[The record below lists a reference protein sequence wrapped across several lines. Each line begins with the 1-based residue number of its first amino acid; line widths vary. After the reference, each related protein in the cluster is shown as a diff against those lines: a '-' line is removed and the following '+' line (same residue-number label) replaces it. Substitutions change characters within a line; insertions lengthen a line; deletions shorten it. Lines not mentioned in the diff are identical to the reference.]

1 VTLFIV
7 LLVIFFAVF
16 TQSLTGFGSALVAMA
31 LLPEMIG
38 IRSAAPLVALVQ
50 VTIELFLLFR
60 YRSAFNLHSVWRLT
74 LASIFGIPFGILAL
88 RQADERLVLGFL
100 GVVLAG
106 YSLYGLLNLKLP
118 ALKEPAWAFGFGFL
132 AGILGGAYNT
142 SGPPAILY
150 GNCRRWEPAEFK
162 SNLSGFFLLIDTIVV
177 TGHAWS
183 RNLTPAVLQHYL
195 WALPVIGLGLLA
207 GIGLDRFLSPEVFR
221 KVVLGLLVV
230 MGLRLLFTLF

>member
-1 VTLFIV
+1 MSLFAV

-31 LLPEMIG
+31 LLPGLIG
-38 IRSAAPLVALVQ
+38 IRSAAPLVALVA
-50 VTIELFLLFR
+50 VTIELLLLAR
-60 YRSAFNLHSVWRLT
+60 YRSALNLGSVWRLA
-74 LASIFGIPFGILAL
+74 LASILGIPIGILGL
-88 RQADERLVLGFL
+88 RQVNERLVLGFL

-106 YSLYGLLNLKLP
+106 YALYGLLNLKLP
-118 ALKEPAWAFGFGFL
+118 ALKEPAWAYGFGFL

-162 SNLSGFFLLIDTIVV
+162 SNLAGFFLLTDAIIV
-177 TGHAWS
+177 TAHAWS
-183 RNLTPAVLQHYL
+183 RNLTLAVLQHYL

-207 GIGLDRFLSPEVFR
+207 GISLDRYLSPVAFR

-230 MGLRLLFTLF
+230 MGLRLVFV